1 MLWYSVYM
9 SHLSHGRGIFHEEV
23 PVVDELFCQLMVNA
37 VEDSITKV
45 CHVALATS
53 DTSKV
58 ITRQNNTKYTIYNR
72 QSRNLLR
79 GSEVQPWTTRMVLCQ
94 KRFTSQSSAS
104 DQLHQD
110 AIQPKPSL
118 PKGEW
123 ILTLS
128 LWNQFQ
134 RARSSKMVLT
144 KTREWCGFKWF
155 KWFKSHWK
163 SLVSNCQHLEIEIS
177 YPRNGQ
183 NRPKDTS
190 IRRKVCSNAQTIHD
204 LQLLRCKHPSES
216 QIMSTN
222 LRKHL
227 SKKSTNKEAASS
239 NNTSCTSWV
248 SALHSETAKHNPWH
262 VPWRDHPVAIP
273 RTSCRHDLSNSHGY
287 PEYQRRCD
295 CNDPWTMVN
304 WIRSLNPRCVAPK
317 CLILPNGWQGEKGSY
332 CKIIAQKAFQW
343 VRH

>member
-1 MLWYSVYM
+1 M
-9 SHLSHGRGIFHEEV
+9 SYGRIIQTA
-23 PVVDELFCQLMVNA
+23 P
-37 VEDSITKV
+37 T
-45 CHVALATS
+45 
-53 DTSKV
+53 
-58 ITRQNNTKYTIYNR
+58 
-72 QSRNLLR
+72 NLQR
-79 GSEVQPWTTRMVLCQ
+79 GSEVQPWTTRIPKQCIWPTAPRCHPAKAELAQRRVDPHPVTMEPIPEGTVLENG
-94 KRFTSQSSAS
+94 
-104 DQLHQD
+104 
-110 AIQPKPSL
+110 P
-118 PKGEW
+118 E
-123 ILTLS
+123 
-128 LWNQFQ
+128 
-134 RARSSKMVLT
+134 

-155 KWFKSHWK
+155 KSHCK
-163 SLVSNCQHLEIEIS
+163 SLVSNRQHPEIEIS

-262 VPWRDHPVAIP
+262 VAWRDHPVAIP

-317 CLILPNGWQGEKGSY
+317 CLILPNGWQWEKGSY